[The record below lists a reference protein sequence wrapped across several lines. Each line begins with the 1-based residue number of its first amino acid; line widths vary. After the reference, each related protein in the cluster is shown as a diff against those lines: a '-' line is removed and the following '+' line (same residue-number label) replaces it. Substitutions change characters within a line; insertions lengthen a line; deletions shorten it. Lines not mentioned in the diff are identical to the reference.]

1 LQITQFRY
9 MQHLLR
15 RKVTTILVCA
25 LLGNGT
31 ATAQLRG
38 GINLPDHD
46 DKPYHFG
53 INIGYNRAHFNFD
66 HHPRFMQFDSVN
78 VVESINSTGL
88 NLAWLVNFRL
98 GEHFDIRTYP
108 LNLTFTEKAF
118 EYKLTPDGIG
128 FGERETEVKRIQ
140 SISLALPVQLKFSSD
155 RINNLKVYTIAG
167 GRLDYDLAANAGARK
182 AENLVKLRKLDLGLE
197 LGIGFHFYFPVFVL
211 TPELKFG
218 WGLSD
223 LHSRDRNLKYSNIIS
238 HINSRTI
245 SFSLTVE

>member
-1 LQITQFRY
+1 

-15 RKVTTILVCA
+15 RKITVVLVIG
-25 LLGNGT
+25 LLAPLMGV
-31 ATAQLRG
+31 AQLRN

-53 INIGYNRAHFNFD
+53 INIGYNKSHFNFA
-66 HHPRFMQFDSVN
+66 HHPRFMAFDSILVA
-78 VVESINSTGL
+78 ESLNSTGL

-98 GEHFDIRTYP
+98 GEHFDLRTYP

-118 EYKLTPDGIG
+118 QYRLVPGTIG
-128 FGERETEVKRIQ
+128 FDEGETEVKKIQ
-140 SISLALPVQLKFSSD
+140 SIALSLPVQIKFSSD

-197 LGIGFHFYFPVFVL
+197 LGVGFHFYFPVFVL
-211 TPELKFG
+211 TPELKFS
-218 WGLSD
+218 WGLSN
-223 LHSRDRNLKYSNIIS
+223 LHSRDANLKYSNVLGN
-238 HINSRTI
+238 INSRMV